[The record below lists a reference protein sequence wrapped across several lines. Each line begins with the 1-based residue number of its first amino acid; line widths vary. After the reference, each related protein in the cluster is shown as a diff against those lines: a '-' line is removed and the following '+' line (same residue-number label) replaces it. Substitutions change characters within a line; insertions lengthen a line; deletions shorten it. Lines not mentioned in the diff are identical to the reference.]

1 MSIKTY
7 EVHWS
12 ADNSR
17 GTKYSSSKI
26 QMDEDKVKRCYTQ
39 KMKQELFGHLLSD
52 SGCSNFHVLRVNEA
66 R

>member
-12 ADNSR
+12 ADDSR
-17 GTKYSSSKI
+17 GTTYSSSKI
-26 QMDEDKVKRCYTQ
+26 QMDEDKVKRCSTQ
-39 KMKQELFGHLLSD
+39 KKQQELFGHLLSH
-52 SGCSNFHVLRVNEA
+52 SGCSNFRVARVTEA